1 MAAAISKIVRTAL
14 AGLFLVAAG
23 AHAAAQPLVPH
34 RAIYDLVQVELSGRS
49 GLRGITGLM
58 SVDFDGSVC
67 DGYTTNVRLAM
78 NITRRRGRNMS
89 SDLRMNSWEDGKGRK
104 FTFSNRQKINN
115 RLTENSSGRVQR
127 GEDGT
132 EGHGVMLKPRP
143 QTFKVPAKAIFPSEF
158 SLRVLEAAKQGKRIY
173 KTLVFDGTDTTKSVR
188 AVALIGKRKR
198 GSDIKLNIK
207 NPTAI
212 AKLNQLPAWVI
223 DVSYFPLDKAHTDQT
238 PSYRSVLEI
247 YQNGVVAGLR
257 MEYSDFTLR
266 GELKAIELKPAPK
279 C

>member
-1 MAAAISKIVRTAL
+1 MATTIRNCAL
-14 AGLFLVAAG
+14 AGLAGLFVAA
-23 AHAAAQPLVPH
+23 AAAQAQAQSLVPH
-34 RAIYDLVQVELSGRS
+34 RAIYELVQVEVSDRS

-67 DGYTTNVRLAM
+67 DGYTTNIRLAM
-78 NITRRRGRNMS
+78 KITRRRGRTLI
-89 SDLRMNSWEDGKGRK
+89 SDLRINTWEDGRGRK
-104 FTFSNRQKINN
+104 FTFSNRQKINS

-127 GEDGT
+127 GENGIK
-132 EGHGVMLKPRP
+132 GHGVMLKPRP
-143 QTFKVPAKAIFPSEF
+143 QTFKVPAKAIFPSDF

-188 AVALIGKRKR
+188 AIALIGKRKP
-198 GSDIKLNIK
+198 GSDIKLTVK
-207 NPTAI
+207 NPSAI
-212 AKLNQLPAWVI
+212 AKLNQVPAWVI

-266 GELKAIELKPAPK
+266 GELKAIDLKPAPK